1 MRKSQISVI
10 ELPFMFL
17 LLGFILF
24 YFYSSIDFNE
34 TSHKLEI
41 ESFLDSIYYSENFR
55 TQIFQEDLSSLIV
68 TSNWSNFSQI
78 ASSSFLNYELIISNN
93 TVSKK
98 IFSCNSTYNKYYAE
112 NILSIENNNN
122 FEFRKIM
129 FGVCY

>member
-78 ASSSFLNYELIISNN
+78 ASISFLNYELIISNN

-98 IFSCNSTYNKYYAE
+98 IFSCNSTYNKYYVE